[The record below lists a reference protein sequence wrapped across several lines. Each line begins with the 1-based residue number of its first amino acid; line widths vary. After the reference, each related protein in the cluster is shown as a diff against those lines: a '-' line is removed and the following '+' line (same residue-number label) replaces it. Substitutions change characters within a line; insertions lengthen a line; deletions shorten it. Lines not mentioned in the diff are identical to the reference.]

1 MSSSAYIISCSDH
14 YSHRMQ
20 MWDACLQKLGFS
32 TTYLTGDFDHYTKK
46 PFVCQVP
53 GSLQLPVRPYQKNI
67 SVDRILSHRGFAKQT
82 LKHLEHARPKVIVA
96 LLPPNFL
103 AHYLAI
109 YKKRHPET
117 VLIFDIFDLWPE
129 TFPSGGM
136 KKLLA
141 PAFSVW
147 AKLRDR
153 NLPVADY
160 VTTECDLFRQKLHL
174 SDCKSQTIYFWASPA
189 PVASHPVLQEDT
201 ISLCYL
207 GFINNVISIED
218 ICNLIRKLSQYK
230 GVKLHIIGAGERTEE
245 FIREAQNAGAE
256 VCYHGA
262 LYDPAQKQS
271 IMDTCHF
278 GLNIMKSSVCVGLTM
293 KSVDYFRHGLPI
305 INTIPGDTSQLV
317 QTRGIGVQLT
327 EDCHAH
333 IASLS
338 LADLLYMRSN
348 VAQIFDEKFSYDKA
362 EEKITALLTKLLQ

>member
-14 YSHRMQ
+14 YGHRMQ
-20 MWDACLQKLGFS
+20 LWDTCLQSFGFS

-46 PFVCQVP
+46 PYVCQVP
-53 GSLQLPVRPYQKNI
+53 GSVQLPVRPYQKNI
-67 SVDRILSHRGFAKQT
+67 SVDRILSHRDFARKA
-82 LKHLEHARPKVIVA
+82 LKHLERSRPKVIVS

-129 TFPSGGM
+129 TFPSGGI
-136 KKLLA
+136 KKLFA
-141 PAFSVW
+141 PAFSIW

-160 VTTECDLFRQKLHL
+160 VTTECDLFREMLRLPDQ
-174 SDCKSQTIYFWASPA
+174 KSQTVYFWSQPA
-189 PVASHPVLQEDT
+189 PVASHPDLQEDT

-218 ICNLIRKLSQYK
+218 ICGLIHKLSQCK
-230 GVKLHIIGAGERTEE
+230 PVKLHIIGAGERTEA
-245 FIREAQNAGAE
+245 FIQGAQNAGAE

-262 LYDPAQKQS
+262 LYDPAKKQS

-293 KSVDYFRHGLPI
+293 KSVDYFRHSLPI
-305 INTIPGDTSQLV
+305 INTIPGDTAQLIR
-317 QTRGIGVQLT
+317 TRGIGVQLT
-327 EDCHAH
+327 ENCHTQ

-338 LADLLYMRSN
+338 TQELLDMRRN
-348 VAQIFDEKFSYDKA
+348 VQQTFDEIFSYDKA
-362 EEKITALLTKLLQ
+362 EEKITAILTKLLQ

>member
-14 YSHRMQ
+14 YGHRMQ
-20 MWDACLQKLGFS
+20 LWDTCLQKLGFS

-46 PFVCQVP
+46 PFLCQVL
-53 GSLQLPVRPYQKNI
+53 GSVQLPVRPYHKNI
-67 SVDRILSHRGFAKQT
+67 SVDRILSHKGFARQT
-82 LKHLEHARPKVIVA
+82 LKHLEQVRPKVVVA

-103 AHYLAI
+103 AHYLAV

-129 TFPSGGM
+129 TFPSGGI
-136 KKLLA
+136 KKLLS

-147 AKLRDR
+147 AMLRDR
-153 NLPVADY
+153 NLPKADY

-174 SDCKSQTIYFWASPA
+174 PDHKSQSVYFWSQPA
-189 PVASHPVLQEDT
+189 PVASRPDLQEDT

-218 ICNLIRKLSQYK
+218 ICALIRKLSQRK
-230 GVKLHIIGAGERTEE
+230 PVKLHIIGAGERTDE
-245 FIREAQNAGAE
+245 FICQAQNAGAE
-256 VCYHGA
+256 VCYHGPV
-262 LYDPAQKQS
+262 YDPVQKQS

-305 INTIPGDTSQLV
+305 INTIPGDTAELIR
-317 QTRGIGVQLT
+317 TRGIGVQLT
-327 EDCHAH
+327 EDCHSQ

-338 LADLLYMRSN
+338 TQDLLDMRSN
-348 VAQIFDEKFSYDKA
+348 VSNAFREIFSYDKA
-362 EEKITALLTKLLQ
+362 EEKITGILTQLLQ